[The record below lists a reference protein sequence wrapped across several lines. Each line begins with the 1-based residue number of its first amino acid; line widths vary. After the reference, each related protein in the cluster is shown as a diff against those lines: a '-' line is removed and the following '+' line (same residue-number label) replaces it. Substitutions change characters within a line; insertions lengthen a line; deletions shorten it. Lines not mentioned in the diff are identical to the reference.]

1 MNIKSHLKNFR
12 KNVLTDYSVN
22 VRYPYPLD
30 LNIEDMQLALKDA
43 ERIKFFVL
51 EKISSDDI
59 QDNES
64 DSNDE

>member
-1 MNIKSHLKNFR
+1 MTNLYH
-12 KNVLTDYSVN
+12 
-22 VRYPYPLD
+22 PYPLD

-64 DSNDE
+64 NSNDE